1 MPIYLYTLSYDTH
14 YTYIYS
20 VIFWLPNRLK
30 RTEMPR
36 FFFPFRP
43 PPFLMSGIILL
54 LVGLVGLVKG

>member
-14 YTYIYS
+14 YTNIYS

-30 RTEMPR
+30 RTEMQR
-36 FFFPFRP
+36 FFSHFDRYL
-43 PPFLMSGIILL
+43 FLMSGIILL